1 MALVARDSRGRAP
14 DTLLSRRQKQMGPGG
29 DSGLG
34 IPRAAWSGRSQMSN
48 LKTDGGSR
56 EW

>member
-1 MALVARDSRGRAP
+1 MALVARDSRGRAQ

>member
-34 IPRAAWSGRSQMSN
+34 IPRAAWSGRSSN